1 MMTNTLLITLLL
13 ALAIVALMMLG
24 LGIKMIFRK
33 NGEFKRHC
41 SSTDPYTGKSEGCIC
56 HKAAKAKCNQSKRY
70 SPLEVNDNLMNE
82 IR

>member
-1 MMTNTLLITLLL
+1 MTNTLLITLLL
-13 ALAIVALMMLG
+13 ALAILALMMLG
-24 LGIKMIFRK
+24 LGIKMLFRK

-56 HKAAKAKCNQSKRY
+56 HNTSNVNCSQSKRY
-70 SPLEVNDNLMNE
+70 SPLEVNDNLLDE